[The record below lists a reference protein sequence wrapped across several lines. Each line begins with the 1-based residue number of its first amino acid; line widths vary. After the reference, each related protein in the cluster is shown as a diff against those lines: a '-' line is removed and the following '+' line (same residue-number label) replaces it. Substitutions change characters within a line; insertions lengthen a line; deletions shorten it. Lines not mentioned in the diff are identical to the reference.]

1 MSTEIS
7 TGGLSRRL
15 AALSPDRRALLQRLM
30 QATAAE
36 TNSPEEIPLQ
46 PRDGRDFPLSA
57 AQERMWFN
65 HQWSP
70 DLPVYNESFG
80 LKFEGSL
87 KPDLMAQSF
96 DLVMA
101 RHESF
106 ATTFHS
112 SDGRLFQRIEGCP
125 RP

>member
-1 MSTEIS
+1 MWRMPVETSAS
-7 TGGLSRRL
+7 GSALSRRV
-15 AALSPDRRALLQRLM
+15 AALSPEKRAVLERRLLQNAGGASLV
-30 QATAAE
+30 E
-36 TNSPEEIPLQ
+36 DIPVQ
-46 PRDGRDFPLSA
+46 SRDGRRDFPLSA

-70 DLPVYNESFG
+70 ELPVYNESFG
-80 LKFEGSL
+80 LKIEGSL

-112 SDGRLFQRIEGCP
+112 SG
-125 RP
+125 